1 MNLSRTPRM
10 NALRSASLA
19 AALAGAALLAG
30 CNLLPEAAPE
40 RARYFVLEM
49 RAPAVEAPASAVR
62 LGLRPV
68 EVPAYLRQKALVQ
81 RSGGNEVRFVPDAYW
96 AEPLDG
102 AVSRLL
108 RERLAARAKVLAY
121 PFPAQ
126 LPRDYDLTVRLL
138 TAEGAADGV
147 RFTAVI
153 ELLRVGDQPEL
164 VVRKQ
169 FTAPAAAWGSDPAQL
184 ARGISSAVEA
194 LADEVLAV
202 VPAK

>member
-1 MNLSRTPRM
+1 M
-10 NALRSASLA
+10 NAFRSASLV
-19 AALAGAALLAG
+19 AALAGAALLTG

-40 RARYFVLEM
+40 RARQFVLEG
-49 RAPAVEAPASAVR
+49 RLAAAEAPAGAVR

-68 EVPAYLRQKALVQ
+68 EVPAYLRAKAMVQ
-81 RSGGNEVRFVPDAYW
+81 RSGENEVRFVPDAYW

-102 AVSRLL
+102 AVARLL

-126 LPRDYDLTVRLL
+126 LPRDYDLTVRVLH
-138 TAEGAADGV
+138 AEGAADGV

-153 ELLRVGDQPEL
+153 ELLRVGDQPEI

-169 FTAPAAAWGSDPAQL
+169 FTASPAAWNNDPAQL
-184 ARGISSAVEA
+184 ARGLSAAVEA
-194 LADEVLAV
+194 LADEVVAL